1 MANTYTIQFR
11 RGMYADFDTSK
22 IRPGEPVAI
31 LGNDPSVPSGKALYI
46 AFAANDVRRL
56 CSIEDISEMVNAG
69 EFVGPQGPKG
79 EKGDKGEKG
88 AEGPAGPQGP
98 RGEKGDKGDPGEK
111 EIANIYKAI
120 NRVSNRLNEMSEKLD
135 LVMQMLNAESN
146 RKILIN
152 GDGIDGLAEL
162 VSTHDSALDEL
173 ATLVATIGGKNN
185 G

>member
-1 MANTYTIQFR
+1 M
-11 RGMYADFDTSK
+11 
-22 IRPGEPVAI
+22 
-31 LGNDPSVPSGKALYI
+31 
-46 AFAANDVRRL
+46 
-56 CSIEDISEMVNAG
+56 
-69 EFVGPQGPKG
+69 
-79 EKGDKGEKG
+79 DK
-88 AEGPAGPQGP
+88 
-98 RGEKGDKGDPGEK
+98 K

-135 LVMQMLNAESN
+135 VVMQMLNVESN

-173 ATLVATIGGKNN
+173 ATLVATIGGENN

>member
-1 MANTYTIQFR
+1 M
-11 RGMYADFDTSK
+11 
-22 IRPGEPVAI
+22 
-31 LGNDPSVPSGKALYI
+31 
-46 AFAANDVRRL
+46 
-56 CSIEDISEMVNAG
+56 
-69 EFVGPQGPKG
+69 
-79 EKGDKGEKG
+79 DK
-88 AEGPAGPQGP
+88 
-98 RGEKGDKGDPGEK
+98 K

-135 LVMQMLNAESN
+135 VVMRMLNTESN

-173 ATLVATIGGKNN
+173 ATLVAGIGGGNN

>member
-1 MANTYTIQFR
+1 M
-11 RGMYADFDTSK
+11 
-22 IRPGEPVAI
+22 
-31 LGNDPSVPSGKALYI
+31 
-46 AFAANDVRRL
+46 
-56 CSIEDISEMVNAG
+56 
-69 EFVGPQGPKG
+69 
-79 EKGDKGEKG
+79 DK
-88 AEGPAGPQGP
+88 
-98 RGEKGDKGDPGEK
+98 K

-152 GDGIDGLAEL
+152 GDGIDDLAEL

-173 ATLVATIGGKNN
+173 ATLVAGIGGGNN

>member
-1 MANTYTIQFR
+1 MN
-11 RGMYADFDTSK
+11 K
-22 IRPGEPVAI
+22 
-31 LGNDPSVPSGKALYI
+31 
-46 AFAANDVRRL
+46 
-56 CSIEDISEMVNAG
+56 
-69 EFVGPQGPKG
+69 
-79 EKGDKGEKG
+79 
-88 AEGPAGPQGP
+88 
-98 RGEKGDKGDPGEK
+98 K

-135 LVMQMLNAESN
+135 SVMQMLNVESN

-173 ATLVATIGGKNN
+173 ATLVATIGGENN

>member
-1 MANTYTIQFR
+1 M
-11 RGMYADFDTSK
+11 
-22 IRPGEPVAI
+22 
-31 LGNDPSVPSGKALYI
+31 GK
-46 AFAANDVRRL
+46 
-56 CSIEDISEMVNAG
+56 
-69 EFVGPQGPKG
+69 
-79 EKGDKGEKG
+79 
-88 AEGPAGPQGP
+88 
-98 RGEKGDKGDPGEK
+98 K
-111 EIANIYKAI
+111 EITNIYKAI

-135 LVMQMLNAESN
+135 VVMQMLNVESN

>member
-1 MANTYTIQFR
+1 M
-11 RGMYADFDTSK
+11 
-22 IRPGEPVAI
+22 
-31 LGNDPSVPSGKALYI
+31 
-46 AFAANDVRRL
+46 
-56 CSIEDISEMVNAG
+56 
-69 EFVGPQGPKG
+69 
-79 EKGDKGEKG
+79 DK
-88 AEGPAGPQGP
+88 
-98 RGEKGDKGDPGEK
+98 K

-135 LVMQMLNAESN
+135 IVMQMLNTESN

-173 ATLVATIGGKNN
+173 ATLVVSIGGGNN

>member
-1 MANTYTIQFR
+1 M
-11 RGMYADFDTSK
+11 
-22 IRPGEPVAI
+22 
-31 LGNDPSVPSGKALYI
+31 
-46 AFAANDVRRL
+46 
-56 CSIEDISEMVNAG
+56 
-69 EFVGPQGPKG
+69 
-79 EKGDKGEKG
+79 DK
-88 AEGPAGPQGP
+88 
-98 RGEKGDKGDPGEK
+98 K

-135 LVMQMLNAESN
+135 VVMQMLNTDAN

-173 ATLVATIGGKNN
+173 ATLVSNIGGKNN